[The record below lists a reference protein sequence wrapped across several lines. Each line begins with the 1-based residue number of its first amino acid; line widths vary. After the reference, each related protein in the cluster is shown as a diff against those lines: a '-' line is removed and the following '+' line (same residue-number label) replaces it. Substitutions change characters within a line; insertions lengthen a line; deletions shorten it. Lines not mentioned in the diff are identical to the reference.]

1 MTLDYLPS
9 LDVMCSEP
17 GVIVKENAEAIGK
30 KKQKCKEHFFVK
42 L

>member
-1 MTLDYLPS
+1 MTLDYLLS

-30 KKQKCKEHFFVK
+30 KLKCKEHFFVK